1 MGERTDIVWTDHT
14 FNPWIG
20 CARVSPG
27 CTSSRQG
34 ELVLDAFAGSGA
46 TGVAAI
52 LAGRRA
58 LLIESD
64 EQWIPMIVER
74 LTRAE
79 AAADLGA
86 AS

>member
-1 MGERTDIVWTDHT
+1 MAVRVTGPAETVVAFVPPGRLMSLNDREHWRPHARRVAVWRDV
-14 FNPWIG
+14 
-20 CARVSPG
+20 ARV
-27 CTSSRQG
+27 
-34 ELVLDAFAGSGA
+34 
-46 TGVAAI
+46 AA